1 MRYGSDDPSHH
12 ERIGYSYH
20 RATLRPSLVWNS
32 MLKWGWDLSLFCA
45 YIQVQAR
52 SPANTH
58 QLSELSDSK
67 LDGSERE
74 EDVMAVHLVIW
85 PFKKKKPVLGWSWY
99 QDVNPVPSG
108 LVAADLVTSPSR
120 LVLSW

>member
-1 MRYGSDDPSHH
+1 MTHH
-12 ERIGYSYH
+12 TMNGYSYH
-20 RATLRPSLVWNS
+20 RAALRSSLVWNS
-32 MLKWGWDLSLFCA
+32 MLKWGWDLSWLLFIL
-45 YIQVQAR
+45 YFVQAR
-52 SPANTH
+52 YPANTH
-58 QLSELSDSK
+58 QPSELSDSK